1 MKTAVDSSILI
12 DVAGGDPRFGAK
24 SRAALNAA
32 YDAGALV
39 ACEVVWAEV
48 RALYRSDVELTS
60 ALAGVG
66 IRFEPLS
73 MEAALLAGKLWRE
86 AGKARTRGKRVVADF
101 LIGAHAMLHSDALLS
116 RDRGFFRGHFA
127 GLKLID
133 PS

>member
-1 MKTAVDSSILI
+1 MRTAIDSSILI

-24 SRAALNAA
+24 SRAALSAA
-32 YDAGALV
+32 YDAGSLV
-39 ACEVVWAEV
+39 ACEVVWAEL
-48 RALYRSDVELTS
+48 RALYRSDTELTS
-60 ALAGVG
+60 ALQGVG

-73 MEAALLAGKLWRE
+73 MKAALLAGKLWRE
-86 AGKARTRGKRVVADF
+86 ASKARTHGTRVVADF